1 MHDLD
6 HLHLGLRSRPLLATA
21 AAMCL
26 VMSAACGGSSVT
38 YEDDRPEDERTRE
51 PAPLNAQVFVTD
63 AEVAQWVEGGALL
76 IDARP
81 REAYDAGHVPGA
93 VWANGG
99 KEFQDDLGLVKP
111 DIASLQEAARGIGVN
126 NDQKVIIYGAPADK
140 RAGRL
145 FWTLEYLGHGESYLY
160 TPGHEALLATLG
172 VEATTEETDLEG
184 DFVAAYRE
192 SVRATAEE
200 VRKAADGELQAI
212 LIDTRRLGEFEGT
225 EDRGDPRQGN
235 IPGAIFY
242 YWEDVFDEDDQL
254 RSKEDLQAEFAQVG
268 LLSDDAVVIPYCQTG
283 VRSAYVYAVLRW
295 LGQDNAKNYD
305 GSWAEWS
312 RLEDYPIGTVEDPTT
327 DTGE

>member
-1 MHDLD
+1 MHDLQSRHD
-6 HLHLGLRSRPLLATA
+6 HPLTRSLLAATA
-21 AAMCL
+21 VTCL

-38 YEDDRPEDERTRE
+38 YEDDRTDEEKTRE
-51 PAPLNAQVFVTD
+51 PAPLNAQVFVED
-63 AEVAQWVEGGALL
+63 AEISQWVEAGALL

-81 REAYDAGHVPGA
+81 REDYDAGHVPGA

-99 KEFQDDLGLVKP
+99 KEFQDDLGLIKP
-111 DIASLQEAARGIGVN
+111 DIAGLQEAARGIGVN
-126 NDQKVIIYGAPADK
+126 NDQKVIIYGAPSDK

-160 TPGHEALLATLG
+160 TPGHEALLAKLG
-172 VEATTEETDLEG
+172 GEATTEETDLEG
-184 DFVAAYRE
+184 DFIASYRE
-192 SVRATAEE
+192 GIRATSEE
-200 VRKAADGELQAI
+200 VRQAAEGELQAI
-212 LIDTRRLGEFEGT
+212 LIDTRKLSEYEGT

-242 YWEDVFDEDDQL
+242 YWEDVFDENGDL
-254 RSKEDLQAEFAQVG
+254 RPKAELQAEFQEKG
-268 LLSDDAVVIPYCQTG
+268 LLSDDAIVIPYCQTG

-312 RLEDYPIGTVEDPTT
+312 RLEDYPIGTVDEPTT
-327 DTGE
+327 GE